1 MTEKNLNQANSQNC
15 LQDLP
20 KPMLHLIDAMN
31 DSGKQE
37 SAIIRDFLM
46 SFVNPDMVCN
56 LASMTM
62 LPKNTQSL
70 AIAVFDCFLAGFKI
84 EELITL
90 DALLKDSM
98 GSLLNPSTLH

>member
-1 MTEKNLNQANSQNC
+1 MTEKTPNQENSKNQLQNL
-15 LQDLP
+15 P
-20 KPMLHLIDAMN
+20 IPMLQLIDVMEN
-31 DSGKQE
+31 SEKQE
-37 SAIIRDFLM
+37 SAIIRDFLL

-62 LPKNTQSL
+62 LPKSTQSL

-84 EELITL
+84 EDLIAL

-98 GSLLNPSTLH
+98 SGSLNPSTLH